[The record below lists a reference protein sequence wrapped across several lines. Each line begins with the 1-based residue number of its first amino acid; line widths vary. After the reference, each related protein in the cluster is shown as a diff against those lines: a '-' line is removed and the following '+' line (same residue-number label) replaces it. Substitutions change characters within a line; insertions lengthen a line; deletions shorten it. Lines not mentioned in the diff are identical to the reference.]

1 MKAAYRW
8 LKKNPL
14 AFIEKNANKKAAL
27 LKAALINAT

>member
-8 LKKNPL
+8 LNKKPL
-14 AFIEKNANKKAAL
+14 ASIEKNANKKSS